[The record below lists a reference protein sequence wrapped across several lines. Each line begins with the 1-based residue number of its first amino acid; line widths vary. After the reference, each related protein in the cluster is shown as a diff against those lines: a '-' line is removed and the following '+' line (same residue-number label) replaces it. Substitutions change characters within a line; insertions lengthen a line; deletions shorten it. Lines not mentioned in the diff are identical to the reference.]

1 MGEPEGF
8 ARFFFSSALV
18 TMRPGGS
25 PMKSRHTAFFVLLAC
40 LSFATIAIARD
51 QPKPA
56 SVASSNN
63 AGAQFDKLKDLAGE
77 WISRS
82 PEDPM
87 SVTRYTYKVVSNG
100 SALML
105 TTEVPNEGPMVTMFY
120 LDGPR
125 LMATHFCGEKNQPRY
140 VAGNSTDPKTIVFK
154 FKDATNLDA
163 ARDGYMSGVTFQFG
177 DSDHHTQQWTLTEK
191 GKTHTERFDLERSR

>member
-8 ARFFFSSALV
+8 ARFFSALLWLQCA
-18 TMRPGGS
+18 PGGS
-25 PMKSRHTAFFVLLAC
+25 PMNSRHTAFFVLLAC
-40 LSFATIAIARD
+40 LTLATIAIAKD

-63 AGAQFDKLKDLAGE
+63 ASAQFDKLKELAGE

-120 LDGPR
+120 LDGAR

-177 DSDHHTQQWTLTEK
+177 DSDHHTQRWTFNEK
-191 GKTHTERFDLERSR
+191 GKTRTDRFDLERSR